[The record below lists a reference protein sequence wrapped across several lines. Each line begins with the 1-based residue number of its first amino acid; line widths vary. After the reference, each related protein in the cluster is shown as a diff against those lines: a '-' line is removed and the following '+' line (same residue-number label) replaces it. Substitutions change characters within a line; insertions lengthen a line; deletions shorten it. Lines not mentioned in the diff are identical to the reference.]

1 MIFFTR
7 LAHDMR
13 MTCKELGRK
22 VHDVLVSHVID
33 KQVGSYE
40 LAIGQLYAGELNLL
54 IRRPD
59 AEVVIRGRAMQQQ
72 GGRNYQAG
80 HEIPVS
86 SLALQYGEP
95 PEPHPDPTTA
105 RQHPH
110 TPPQK

>member
-59 AEVVIRGRAMQQQ
+59 AEVVIRSRVMQQQ
-72 GGRNYQAG
+72 GGGNYQAG
-80 HEIPVS
+80 HEIAFS
-86 SLALQYGEP
+86 SFGLQQGEP
-95 PEPHPDPTTA
+95 REPHAEPDSG
-105 RQHPH
+105 R
-110 TPPQK
+110 